1 MEDAEYIKDFEGLD
15 DEDRDSIPIQFWEEK
30 QRELVTSVVDYNLAT
45 LADLV
50 KKNSIDSINLSPK
63 HQRRLRW
70 DNKRQSKLIE
80 SFLMNVPVPPIF
92 LNEDSY
98 GQYSVIDGKQ
108 RLYTIS
114 KFFDNDL
121 TLTGLKIFG
130 DINGKTFSTLPSRF
144 QTVLRTR
151 VTLRSVILLRQSNP
165 KIKYEV
171 FERLNSG
178 GVKLNAQEMRNSV
191 NHGKLNDMILE
202 ISENKKFHR
211 LLGIK
216 NKEKSGLY
224 QEMRDAE
231 LVLRY
236 FTYRNNLD
244 DFSSKMRITMDAFME
259 NNVSPSDEMLAEMRD
274 DFLKTLDIVDACFG
288 EYSFQRWQ
296 PESHRWR
303 KKFLASI
310 YDAQMFACREFSV
323 NEVKAKRETLL
334 IGLKDLFSN
343 KEFRTAIDAATNTPS
358 FFKNRIDLM
367 KKMIRR
373 VVDQ

>member
-1 MEDAEYIKDFEGLD
+1 MGDIEYTKDYEGIEDEERD
-15 DEDRDSIPIQFWEEK
+15 DIPIDFWERK
-30 QRELVTSVVDYNLAT
+30 QLELVTSVVDYNLAG

-50 KKNSIDSINLSPK
+50 KKNSIDRIDLSPK

-70 DNKRQSKLIE
+70 DDKRQSKLIE

-98 GQYSVIDGKQ
+98 GKYSVIDGKQ
-108 RLYTIS
+108 RLLTIS
-114 KFFDNDL
+114 KFFENEL
-121 TLTGLKIFG
+121 VLTGLKVFQ
-130 DINGKTFSTLPSRF
+130 DVNGKTFSILPTRL

-151 VTLRSVILLRQSNP
+151 VTLRSIILLRQSDP

-171 FERLNSG
+171 FERLNTG
-178 GVKLNAQEMRNSV
+178 GVKLNAQELRNSV
-191 NHGKLNDMILE
+191 YHGKLNDMILE

-216 NKEKSGLY
+216 NKDHSALY

-244 DFSSKMRITMDAFME
+244 SFSSKMRLTMDIFME
-259 NNVSPSDEMLAEMRD
+259 QNVNPSGEALTEMRE
-274 DFLKTLDIVDACFG
+274 DFLKNLDIVEACFG
-288 EYSFQRWQ
+288 EYAFQRWQ
-296 PESHRWR
+296 PELKRWR
-303 KKFLASI
+303 RSFLASA
-310 YDAQMFACREFSV
+310 YDAQMFACREFSL
-323 NEVKAKRETLL
+323 EDVKTKRTEILS
-334 IGLKDLFSN
+334 GVKKLFTN

-358 FFKNRIDLM
+358 FFKTRIDLM
-367 KKMIRR
+367 REMIEN
-373 VVDQ
+373 VIH